1 MSTEDFSAN
10 PRRDPMDPANPLD
23 RPPTAVPPT
32 GVPPATGW
40 DTEGS
45 AVGEPYPGGTTAG
58 TTSTTS
64 QQESGKV
71 GAGKEAAQHV
81 GETASEEARKVAGE
95 AKTQAKSLLS
105 DLQTDLRDQAGRQQ
119 ERIAGNL
126 RSMSEEFNSMV
137 GSSSG
142 GQGSDLVQMAGQ
154 RVDQVAS
161 WLENRD
167 PGSMLEDVRRFARR
181 RPGAFL
187 AIAAGAGLMAGRLAR
202 NLAAEAGSE
211 SSRRPSH
218 LAPGPVQPSAWP
230 ADTTPSGAVGT
241 SPVGGAGMT
250 PPGSVG
256 TTVPGSV
263 GIDEGSSVRP
273 PTNPVPGSSETYP

>member
-1 MSTEDFSAN
+1 VA
-10 PRRDPMDPANPLD
+10 
-23 RPPTAVPPT
+23 
-32 GVPPATGW
+32 
-40 DTEGS
+40 
-45 AVGEPYPGGTTAG
+45 
-58 TTSTTS
+58 
-64 QQESGKV
+64 
-71 GAGKEAAQHV
+71 AGKEAAQHV

-105 DLQTDLRDQAGRQQ
+105 DLQTDLRDQAGKQQ
-119 ERIAGNL
+119 EKIAGNL
-126 RSMSEEFNSMV
+126 RSMSDEFNTML
-137 GSSSG
+137 GASSG

-167 PGSMLEDVRRFARR
+167 PGTMLEEVRRFARR

-187 AIAAGAGLMAGRLAR
+187 AIAAGAGLVAGRLAR

-211 SSRRPSH
+211 SSQRPSH
-218 LAPGPVQPSAWP
+218 LAPGPVRPSAAPSAWP

-241 SPVGGAGMT
+241 SPAGGAGMT

-263 GIDEGSSVRP
+263 GIDEGSSIRP
-273 PTNPVPGSSETYP
+273 PANPAAGSSETYP